1 MLKQSQQIA
10 DVLDFQGC
18 QEAAK
23 PLVLSETGNIA
34 SDGYMAWGILRSYP
48 LTQKCAINVIS
59 LYGTCS
65 FQTYSCPK
73 QRTKCSVIALTW

>member
-34 SDGYMAWGILRSYP
+34 RMATWHGVFSDPTL
-48 LTQKCAINVIS
+48 
-59 LYGTCS
+59 
-65 FQTYSCPK
+65 
-73 QRTKCSVIALTW
+73 